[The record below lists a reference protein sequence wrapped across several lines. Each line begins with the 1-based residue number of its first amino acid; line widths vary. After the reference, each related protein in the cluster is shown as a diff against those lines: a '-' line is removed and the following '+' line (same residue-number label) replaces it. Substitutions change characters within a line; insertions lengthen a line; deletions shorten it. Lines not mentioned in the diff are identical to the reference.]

1 MGLINWLTGNGA
13 IQKQLD
19 RMELLLISILKKEIE
34 IMATLDDVLAKVTE
48 ESGDIDSL
56 LALMAGIKQQ
66 LADALAGVTLPPA
79 VQEKVDAVF
88 AGVEANVNKVV
99 AAIQA

>member
-1 MGLINWLTGNGA
+1 MGLINWLTGNSA

-19 RMELLLISILKKEIE
+19 KMELLLISILKKEIS
-34 IMATLDDVLAKVTE
+34 IMATLDEVLAKVTE

-56 LALMAGIKQQ
+56 IALMAGIKQQ

-79 VQEKVDAVF
+79 VQEKIDAVF
-88 AGVEANVNKVV
+88 AGVQSNIDKVV
-99 AAIQA
+99 TAINA